1 MKLEEYNKVKNSDL
15 VSIIMPSYDCGRF
28 VAESVESVLAQ
39 TYQNWELLFVDDCS
53 QDDTLSTMMRYAKH
67 DKRIKVFQNSTNS
80 GAAVSRNTALRNA
93 CGRWIAF
100 LDSDDLWEP
109 TKLEKQVRF
118 MEKNGYAFTYTEYQ
132 EMDAEGNLT
141 GVTISGPKHVTK
153 RGMYNFCWPGCL
165 TVMYDREKVGLIQ
178 IEDIKKNNDYA
189 MWLKVC
195 KKADCYLLPEVLARY
210 RRGRSGSVSSH
221 GIMTMIGWHYKLWHE
236 AEKRSAVASLWL
248 TGVNLVCG
256 FYKKMKYV
264 KGG

>member
-1 MKLEEYNKVKNSDL
+1 MRNIVESGEL
-15 VSIIMPSYDCGRF
+15 VSIIMPSYNCGKYVEETIR
-28 VAESVESVLAQ
+28 SVQAQ
-39 TYQNWELLFVDDCS
+39 TYQNWEIIFVDDCS
-53 QDDTLSTMMRYAKH
+53 KDDTIGLVSELQKN
-67 DKRIKVFQNSTNS
+67 DSRIKLLQNDKNS

-93 CGRWIAF
+93 RGRWIAF

-118 MEKNGYAFTYTEYQ
+118 MEENGYKFSYTEYQ
-132 EMDAEGNLT
+132 EIDADGNLT

-165 TVMYDREKVGLIQ
+165 TVMYDAKAIGLIQ

-195 KKADCYLLPEVLARY
+195 KKADCYLLPEVLAKY

-236 AEKRSAVASLWL
+236 AEKRNAVASLWL
-248 TGVNLVCG
+248 TGVNLIYG
-256 FYKKMKYV
+256 FYKKIRYV
-264 KGG
+264 KRTQP